1 MEPVT
6 SQVAVEPD
14 RDTLPPT
21 EFVDLLT
28 QELERVSGGICDPGL
43 IVHEK

>member
-1 MEPVT
+1 METVT
-6 SQVAVEPD
+6 SQVAVESD
-14 RDTLPPT
+14 CDTLPPP
-21 EFVDLLT
+21 EFADLLP